1 MSRKMRWA
9 MYISTADLSG
19 NSLTTN
25 PNAKTNFIV
34 PEGYSV
40 KEIGRLLRLPV
51 GTVGSRLSRG
61 REILKQQLGGDY
73 ETK

>member
-1 MSRKMRWA
+1 

-25 PNAKTNFIV
+25 PNAKTNFII

-40 KEIGRLLRLPV
+40 KENTDIDKEEFPYLV
-51 GTVGSRLSRG
+51 SA
-61 REILKQQLGGDY
+61 D
-73 ETK
+73 